1 MYKIHPLM
9 VSAPCVCVYIYLY
22 SQEGSLSVETNHFLL
37 IHGGGFGAWCWYKL
51 IATLEG
57 AGFIADAID
66 LSGSGID
73 STDPNSI
80 LGLDIYTKP
89 LIDWLKNLNETKK
102 VLIVSSLIYDQIFH
116 HIWIHI
122 TEGWF
127 CCVGYIGGS

>member
-1 MYKIHPLM
+1 M
-9 VSAPCVCVYIYLY
+9 VSTPCFCLYIYL
-22 SQEGSLSVETNHFLL
+22 SWQEGSLSVETNHFLL

-57 AGFIADAID
+57 AGFVADAID

-89 LIDWLKNLNETKK
+89 LIDWLENLNETKK
-102 VLIVSSLIYDQIFH
+102 V
-116 HIWIHI
+116 
-122 TEGWF
+122 
-127 CCVGYIGGS
+127 